1 MKSNPFIVIGSIP
14 EEYFCDRV
22 KETENL
28 IRLLTNGNNVVL
40 FSGRRMGKT
49 ELIWHCFSKP
59 AIRDNYHTVYVD
71 ILQTTSFQEL
81 TYLLGKKV
89 FEVTVS
95 RGRKLV
101 VKFLQALK
109 SLQGKFTYNPVT
121 GLPEF
126 SVQLGDIETPDY
138 TIQEIFEFLDSSDS
152 PCIIAID
159 EFQQIT
165 NYPEKNIEAL
175 LRTHIQQCRNCN
187 FIFAGSRQYL
197 LSEMFTYAS
206 RPFYHSASMMQ
217 LEAIPEDVYI
227 AFVKEMF
234 TRYDRK
240 IREEDIKWI
249 YETFQGYTFYM
260 QKIFNTAFSN
270 MTTEECSRD
279 DLARAIDEA
288 VETYVPLYRELLS
301 AIPMRQKEV
310 LVALAKEE
318 PATGITSGLFIK
330 RHGLSSASSVQNS
343 VKKLMDQNIIS
354 REENWYSVTD
364 KFLGYWLN
372 KTY

>member
-22 KETENL
+22 KETANL

-187 FIFAGSRQYL
+187 FVFAGSRQHL

-354 REENWYSVTD
+354 REENWYSITD

-372 KTY
+372 KAY